1 MKNKSSKYVMEDQ
14 LQILEKIQSVEAPS
28 ELYVKILSK
37 IENQKK
43 DIVSPKWIFAAA
55 AVIAILISL
64 NVKVIQNT
72 KDNSKSDFDTL
83 FMMKSQN
90 TFSYD

>member
-1 MKNKSSKYVMEDQ
+1 MKNNSSKYVMEDQ

-28 ELYVKILSK
+28 ELYGKILGK
-37 IENQKK
+37 IEDQKK

-55 AVIAILISL
+55 AVIVILISL

>member
-28 ELYVKILSK
+28 ELYGKILSK

-55 AVIAILISL
+55 AVIVILISF

-72 KDNSKSDFDTL
+72 KDSSRSDFDTL

>member
-14 LQILEKIQSVEAPS
+14 LQVLEKIQSVEAPS
-28 ELYVKILSK
+28 ELYGKIVSK
-37 IENQKK
+37 IEDQKK

-55 AVIAILISL
+55 AVIVILISL

-72 KDNSKSDFDTL
+72 KDSSRSDFDTL